1 MAKKGK
7 IKQTSTESQE
17 SRPIRWRGYAQFFLI
32 VCEDEAT
39 EPAYFQQF
47 KAIFD
52 ELRPE
57 TIYLEAVGTG
67 KDPKGVVEHA
77 IEERKR
83 LKTEANKEIDFV
95 WAVFDKDDADQNVT
109 KIQRFEDAFAIAK
122 TENIHLAYSNEV
134 FELWLLLHLEKVEAS
149 SPIPRQEIY
158 ARLENA
164 IQIQGNKY
172 ENFVYDHKKFN
183 PQVIAIIAE
192 IGNETHAIEKAE
204 KLLEAQQGKKPIE
217 ANPSTRVHLLV
228 KELRAWIAYY
238 SYN

>member
-7 IKQTSTESQE
+7 IKQPNTEAQE
-17 SRPIRWRGYAQFFLI
+17 IRPIRWRGYAQFFLI

-39 EPAYFQQF
+39 EPAYFRQF

-95 WAVFDKDDADQNVT
+95 WAVFDKDDADQNAT
-109 KIQRFEDAFAIAK
+109 KIQRFEDAFSTAK

-134 FELWLLLHLEKVEAS
+134 FELWLLLHLEKVDKDE
-149 SPIPRQEIY
+149 Y
-158 ARLENA
+158 
-164 IQIQGNKY
+164 
-172 ENFVYDHKKFN
+172 
-183 PQVIAIIAE
+183 
-192 IGNETHAIEKAE
+192 
-204 KLLEAQQGKKPIE
+204 
-217 ANPSTRVHLLV
+217 
-228 KELRAWIAYY
+228 
-238 SYN
+238 